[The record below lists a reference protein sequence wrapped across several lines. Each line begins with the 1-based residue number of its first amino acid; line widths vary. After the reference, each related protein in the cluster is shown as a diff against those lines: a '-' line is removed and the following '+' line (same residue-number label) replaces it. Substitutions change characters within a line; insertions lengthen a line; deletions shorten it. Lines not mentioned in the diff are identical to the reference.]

1 MKNTKQ
7 GFFTLQKSE
16 IKRYDHKIVGLYSYN
31 LLDHPDFIRAQRIE
45 KRIIRYNMTK
55 ARKESEKQQ
64 Q

>member
-16 IKRYDHKIVGLYSYN
+16 IKKVKNGIRGLYSYN
-31 LLDHPDFIRAQRIE
+31 LLDHPDFIMAQRIE
-45 KRIIRYNMTK
+45 KRIVRFNLTK

-64 Q
+64 R